1 MNSRSL
7 LSATFAG
14 LLAVPMLAQASPCPM
29 EKAKHVPLDVFYGP
43 SQNCGGFTYT
53 VGGVQIGANQKGCP
67 LFIIVTP
74 PHDIAEPSLLET
86 KVQVTGTSPI
96 SMVSFTCS
104 TDWFLIIPV
113 GSSCQLDRSVVLGT
127 VQSLITVPC

>member
-1 MNSRSL
+1 MNSRYL
-7 LSATFAG
+7 LAATFAG

-29 EKAKHVPLDVFYGP
+29 EKAKHVPLDVRYGP

-53 VGGVQIGANQKGCP
+53 IGGVQIGANQKGCP

-74 PHDIAEPSLLET
+74 PHEIAEPSSLET

-96 SMVSFTCS
+96 SMVTFTCT

-113 GSSCQLDRSVVLGT
+113 GSSCTLDRSVNIGA
-127 VQSLITVPC
+127 VQNLITVPC